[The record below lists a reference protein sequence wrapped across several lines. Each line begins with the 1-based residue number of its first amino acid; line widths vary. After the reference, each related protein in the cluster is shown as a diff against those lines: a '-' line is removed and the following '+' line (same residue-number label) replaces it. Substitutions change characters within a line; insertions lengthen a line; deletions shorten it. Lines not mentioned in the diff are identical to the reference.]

1 MIFETVKFPFNGK
14 DNAKMTIYALTS
26 EEGQLMQKRPTVLVL
41 PGGGY
46 GFCSHR
52 EADCIA
58 MKFASIG
65 YNAAV
70 LYYSVAPD
78 AIFPQSLCEAALAMA
93 YLKKNHEKYNI
104 DPKKIYTCG
113 FSAGGHL
120 ALSLGTFWN
129 APWLAE
135 KIGEENELLR
145 PAAQILC
152 YPVVSNN
159 PAYGHMKSFQ
169 RILGDNPDPEM
180 EKLVSLEH
188 HVSDQTPPTFL
199 WSSLAD
205 TTVPCENS
213 MLLAQKL
220 KEHGVLFE
228 FHLYGWAP
236 HGLSLADRT
245 VQTVANLEKG
255 REKSHVNPHVATWFP
270 LCKEWLEFMIEGI

>member
-1 MIFETVKFPFNGK
+1 MIYENVRFPFEGK
-14 DNAKMTIYALTS
+14 DNAHLTLYCQS
-26 EEGQLMQKRPTVLVL
+26 AEEGLVMKKRPTVLIL

-70 LYYSVAPD
+70 LVYSVYPD
-78 AIFPQSLCEAALAMA
+78 SLFPQSLCEAAKAMA

-104 DPKKIYTCG
+104 DPEKIYTCG

-120 ALSLGTFWN
+120 ALSLGVFWN

-135 KIGEENELLR
+135 RIGEESELLR

-152 YPVVSNN
+152 YPVVTNSSL
-159 PAYGHMKSFQ
+159 GHMKSFE
-169 RILGDNPDPEM
+169 RLLGENPDPEM
-180 EKLVSLEH
+180 KKLVSLENQ
-188 HVSDQTPPTFL
+188 VSPQTPPTFL
-199 WSSLAD
+199 WTTLGD

-213 MLLAQKL
+213 MILASKL

-228 FHLYGWAP
+228 FHLFGWAP

-245 VQTVANLEKG
+245 VQTVANLEKE
-255 REKSHVNPHVATWFP
+255 RERSHVNPHVAQWFP

>member
-1 MIFETVKFPFNGK
+1 MICESVRFPFEGK
-14 DNAKMTIYALTS
+14 DNAVLNLYCQTS
-26 EEGQLMQKRPTVLVL
+26 SEGQLMQKRPTVLVL

-46 GFCSHR
+46 GGCSHR

-70 LYYSVAPD
+70 LIYSVYPD
-78 AIFPQSLCEAALAMA
+78 AIFPQSLCEAAKAMA

-104 DPKKIYTCG
+104 DPDLIYTCG

-120 ALSLGTFWN
+120 ALSLGVFWN
-129 APWLAE
+129 APWLAQR
-135 KIGEENELLR
+135 IGEESELLR

-152 YPVVSNN
+152 YPVVSSD
-159 PAYGHMKSFQ
+159 PAIGHMKSFD
-169 RILGDNPDPEM
+169 RILGENPDPETA
-180 EKLVSLEH
+180 KLVSLEN
-188 HVSDQTPPTFL
+188 HVTDQTPPTFL

-213 MLLAQKL
+213 MVLAKKL
-220 KEHGVLFE
+220 KENGVLFE

-255 REKSHVNPHVATWFP
+255 REKCHVNPHVATWFP